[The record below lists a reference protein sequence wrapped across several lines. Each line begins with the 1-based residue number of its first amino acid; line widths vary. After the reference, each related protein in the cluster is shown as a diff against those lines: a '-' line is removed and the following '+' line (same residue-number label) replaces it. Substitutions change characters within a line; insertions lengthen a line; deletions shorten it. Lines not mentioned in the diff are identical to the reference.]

1 MSRDI
6 IIRGAKTTDA
16 EELLG
21 IYAPYVRETAITFEY
36 TVPTIEEFSARMKKT
51 LTKHPYLVAV
61 HEAGILGYAY
71 ASEFKNRAAYDWA
84 VETTIYVKSD
94 SRKSGVGKK
103 LYQALEEVLKRQ
115 NICNLYACIAYPN
128 PGSIGFHEHLGYQT
142 IGHFSKCGYKFDTW
156 YDMIWMEKLIG
167 EHSINPEP
175 FIAITE
181 LKHFVDV
188 NKIVRNQIKIGEDSE
203 G

>member
-1 MSRDI
+1 MQADI
-6 IIRGAKTTDA
+6 TIRIAKEADI
-16 EELLG
+16 EEILA

-36 TVPTIEEFSARMKKT
+36 TVPTLEEFRERMRKT
-51 LTKHPYLVAV
+51 LTKYPYLVAV
-61 HEAGILGYAY
+61 QEAEILGYAY

-84 VETTIYVKSD
+84 VETTIYVKQD

-142 IGHFSKCGYKFDTW
+142 IGHFSKCGYKFETW
-156 YDMIWMEKLIG
+156 YDMIWMEKMIA
-167 EHSINPEP
+167 EHDQHPKP
-175 FIAITE
+175 FKPISE
-181 LKHFVDV
+181 LRVWDARLE
-188 NKIVRNQIKIGEDSE
+188 NI
-203 G
+203 

>member
-1 MSRDI
+1 MQADI
-6 IIRGAKTTDA
+6 TIRIAKEADI
-16 EELLG
+16 EEILA

-36 TVPTIEEFSARMKKT
+36 TVPTIEEFSERMRKT
-51 LTKHPYLVAV
+51 LTKYPYLVAV
-61 HEAGILGYAY
+61 QKAEILGYAY

-84 VETTIYVKSD
+84 VETTIYVKQD

-103 LYQALEEVLKRQ
+103 LYRALEAVLEKQ

-142 IGHFSKCGYKFDTW
+142 IGHFSKCGYKFETW

-167 EHSINPEP
+167 EHGANPKSVIP
-175 FIAITE
+175 ITE
-181 LKHFVDV
+181 L
-188 NKIVRNQIKIGEDSE
+188 RGWDSLLE
-203 G
+203 NL

>member
-1 MSRDI
+1 MQADI
-6 IIRGAKTTDA
+6 TIRIAKEADI
-16 EELLG
+16 EEILA

-36 TVPTIEEFSARMKKT
+36 TVPTLEEFRERIRKT
-51 LTKHPYLVAV
+51 LTKYPYLVAV
-61 HEAGILGYAY
+61 QEAEILGYAY

-84 VETTIYVKSD
+84 VQTTIYVKQD

-142 IGHFSKCGYKFDTW
+142 IGHFSKCGYKFETW
-156 YDMIWMEKLIG
+156 YDMIWMEKMIA
-167 EHSINPEP
+167 EHDQHPQP
-175 FIAITE
+175 FKPITE
-181 LKHFVDV
+181 LRGWDV
-188 NKIVRNQIKIGEDSE
+188 RLENI
-203 G
+203 